1 MWDFVANGD
10 KISHGNSVV
19 TMATYY
25 ASSNSFSPQS
35 PKWGEEENEE
45 WRLFR
50 PSNGGNNIAT

>member
-1 MWDFVANGD
+1 
-10 KISHGNSVV
+10 VV
-19 TMATYY
+19 TMATHY